1 VQGCPH
7 SFLCKVSLFA
17 QAGEVLA
24 KCAAWA
30 AGLEWDEGLRCRA
43 SPSARPGE
51 ALPAGFSGL
60 SFNLEI
66 NSLVLSC
73 MK

>member
-1 VQGCPH
+1 M
-7 SFLCKVSLFA
+7 
-17 QAGEVLA
+17 A

-66 NSLVLSC
+66 NSLILSC